1 MSKDCEHSSFK
12 TQSRLKVECM
22 KRCRYE
28 PNEWQVDIA
37 EVMILKLD
45 TVLIAG
51 TGFGKNTSFVL
62 PMMLEP
68 PWEGKRIILI
78 ILSLIGLLDE
88 HVSH

>member
-1 MSKDCEHSSFK
+1 M
-12 TQSRLKVECM
+12 V
-22 KRCRYE
+22 
-28 PNEWQVDIA
+28 
-37 EVMILKLD
+37 LKLD
-45 TVLIAG
+45 TALIVG
-51 TGFGKNTSFVL
+51 TGFEKTASFVL